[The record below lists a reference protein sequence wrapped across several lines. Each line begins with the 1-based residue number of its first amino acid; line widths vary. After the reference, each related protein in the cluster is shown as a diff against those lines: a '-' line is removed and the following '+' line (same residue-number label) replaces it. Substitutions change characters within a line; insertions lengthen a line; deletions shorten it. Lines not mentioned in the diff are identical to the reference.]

1 MPDGPPLG
9 ALRVAARLSNAFT
22 LDLVKLGAHGR
33 DVIDPLIRTALLH
46 ANLAQVMRDPDLMRR
61 YATLDEDVPD
71 EMRRPASINAIAAS
85 LRIPFETA
93 RRRIG
98 GLAEQGVCLITPA
111 GVIVPHAATDTPFY
125 RFACQVQF
133 EKLHGLYD
141 RLRAIGFLEAPPPL
155 ASAPYAGGEPPYR
168 LAGRL
173 VAQFVLRF
181 TEPLAERIPDRVTQ
195 VALLDLI
202 CANTEHLP
210 DEEGGDDGVGPA
222 GFVPDAQ
229 RKPVSIATLGDRLGV
244 SHETMR
250 RHVAELVELGLCRK
264 AEHGFIVPAEALAR
278 PPFVRFLFDNQR
290 HLVRMFSGLADF
302 GVLAAWDQTR
312 RGAAA

>member
-1 MPDGPPLG
+1 MTDGPSLG

-33 DVIDPLIRTALLH
+33 DVIDPLIRTAILH
-46 ANLAQVMRDPDLMRR
+46 ANLAQVIRDPDLMRR

-71 EMRRPASINAIAAS
+71 ALRRPASINAIATS

-111 GVIVPHAATDTPFY
+111 GVIVPRAATDTAFY

-133 EKLHGLYD
+133 EKLHQLYD
-141 RLRAIGFLEAPPPL
+141 RLRAAGCLEAPPPV
-155 ASAPYAGGEPPYR
+155 AAAPYAGGDPPYR

-181 TEPLAERIPDRVTQ
+181 TEPLAEHIPDRVTQ

-202 CANTEHLP
+202 CANTEHLS
-210 DEEGGDDGVGPA
+210 DDDAGDDGVGPS
-222 GFVPDAQ
+222 GFVPDA
-229 RKPVSIATLGDRLGV
+229 RRRPITVAILADRLGV
-244 SHETMR
+244 AHETMR
-250 RHVAELVELGLCRK
+250 RHVVELTELGLCQRVD
-264 AEHGFIVPAEALAR
+264 GGYIVPAEALAR
-278 PPFVRFLFDNQR
+278 PAFVRFLFDNHR
-290 HLVRMFSGLADF
+290 HLTRMFAGLADF
-302 GVLAAWDQTR
+302 GVLATWDETR